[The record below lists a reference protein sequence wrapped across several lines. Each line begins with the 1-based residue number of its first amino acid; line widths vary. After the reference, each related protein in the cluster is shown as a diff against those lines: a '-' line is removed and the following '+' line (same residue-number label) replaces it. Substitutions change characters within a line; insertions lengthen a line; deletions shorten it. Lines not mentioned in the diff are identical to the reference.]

1 MSRPKTAS
9 ALRAVLPPSSGDP
22 ADRAPRGRYG
32 RFRGGSRPRDA
43 FGLSLIALTML
54 WSLPFCVLPFAMMIL
69 YSFATQNFLTG
80 KVTFGWTLSAWS
92 QASNSIV
99 YEAFYKSVVLSTGAT
114 LACALVGYPLAYFI
128 AFKAGRFRGLALLMI
143 IIPFW
148 VSFVVRA
155 YAWIAILNDQ
165 GSINHILMK
174 LGLITSPVQLVYNE
188 IGIGIGLVYGYLP
201 LMVFPVY
208 LALDRIQAQTI
219 EAALDLGASPRR
231 TFWRLIF
238 PESLPG
244 LIAGCTI
251 VWIPA
256 LGEYVIPAILGGGK
270 YYMIGNIVAQ
280 YVVGGFQWPVAAVIA
295 VVLVF
300 LAIAVLGIV
309 AWRLG
314 SRAVFSAG
322 STM

>member
-1 MSRPKTAS
+1 MVAAILRPS
-9 ALRAVLPPSSGDP
+9 FRYDDLVQLRNPKFP
-22 ADRAPRGRYG
+22 DR
-32 RFRGGSRPRDA
+32 
-43 FGLSLIALTML
+43 
-54 WSLPFCVLPFAMMIL
+54 
-69 YSFATQNFLTG
+69 

-219 EAALDLGASPRR
+219 EAALRSRSLAETDLLAPHLSRVTTRSYRWLHYRMDSCPRR
-231 TFWRLIF
+231 VRHPCDPGWRQVLHDRQHCRAIC
-238 PESLPG
+238 SGRLP
-244 LIAGCTI
+244 
-251 VWIPA
+251 
-256 LGEYVIPAILGGGK
+256 
-270 YYMIGNIVAQ
+270 VA
-280 YVVGGFQWPVAAVIA
+280 VAAVIA

>member
-1 MSRPKTAS
+1 MSRLKS
-9 ALRAVLPPSSGDP
+9 VKVLRPVSPSSSGDHTGGGLLE
-22 ADRAPRGRYG
+22 RHG
-32 RFRGGSRPRDA
+32 RFGVGRRPRDA
-43 FGLSLIALTML
+43 FGKSLLALTLL
-54 WSLPFCVLPFAMMIL
+54 WSLPLCVLPFVMMIL

-80 KVTFGWTLSAWS
+80 KVTFGWTFSAWS
-92 QASNSIV
+92 QASTSII
-99 YEAFYKSVVLSTGAT
+99 YQAFFKSVLLSTGAT
-114 LACALVGYPLAYFI
+114 LACAVIGYPLAYFI
-128 AFKAGRFRGLALLMI
+128 AFKAGRFRGLALLML

-155 YAWIAILNDQ
+155 YAWIAILNNQ
-165 GSINHILMK
+165 GNVNHILMD
-174 LGLITSPVQLVYNE
+174 LGLITSPVQLVYND

-201 LMVFPVY
+201 LMVFPLY
-208 LALDRIQAQTI
+208 LALDRIQPQTI

-231 TFWRLIF
+231 TFWRLVF

-244 LIAGCTI
+244 LVAGCTI

-270 YYMIGNIVAQ
+270 SYMIGNVVAQ

-300 LAIAVLGIV
+300 LAIAVLGVV